1 MAEALNLADD
11 KRPVQSSAALELLE
25 ILEHEMP
32 FPGAA
37 RIGITGAPGA
47 GKSTL
52 LDALVRSLRP
62 RGDTL
67 AIVAIDPSSQRTGGA
82 LLGDRARVRAGAGDP
97 GVFIRSMAA
106 RDRLGGVAEAAR
118 AGVSILS
125 AAFDRVFVE
134 TVGVGQS
141 EVEVAT
147 LVDTLVYVAS
157 PGAGDVL
164 QFMKAGILEEPD
176 IFVVNKADL
185 GAVAERTA
193 SDLAGG
199 LRLGEHPNDGWK
211 PPLLLASAR
220 DAIGIEALADAITAH
235 FAFLAE
241 SGSIAARRARGRAA
255 WVLHALENRYG
266 SFGLEQLGGLTSIEA
281 HLDQDAS
288 GYATLAAL
296 GSEIEEALG
305 KPRRR

>member
-1 MAEALNLADD
+1 
-11 KRPVQSSAALELLE
+11 V
-25 ILEHEMP
+25 
-32 FPGAA
+32 
-37 RIGITGAPGA
+37 T
-47 GKSTL
+47 
-52 LDALVRSLRP
+52 
-62 RGDTL
+62 
-67 AIVAIDPSSQRTGGA
+67 
-82 LLGDRARVRAGAGDP
+82 
-97 GVFIRSMAA
+97 
-106 RDRLGGVAEAAR
+106 
-118 AGVSILS
+118 ILS

-157 PGAGDVL
+157 PSAGDVL

-185 GAVAERTA
+185 GATAERTA

-199 LRLGEHPNDGWK
+199 LGLGGRQDDGWT
-211 PPLLLASAR
+211 PPLLLVSAR
-220 DAIGIEALADAITAH
+220 DASGIEELADAITAH
-235 FAFLAE
+235 FAHLTA
-241 SGSIAARRARGRAA
+241 SGVIATRRDHGRAA
-255 WVLHALENRYG
+255 WLIHALERRYG
-266 SFGLEQLGGLTSIEA
+266 SFGLEQLGGLTSVEA
-281 HLDQDAS
+281 RLEKDGS